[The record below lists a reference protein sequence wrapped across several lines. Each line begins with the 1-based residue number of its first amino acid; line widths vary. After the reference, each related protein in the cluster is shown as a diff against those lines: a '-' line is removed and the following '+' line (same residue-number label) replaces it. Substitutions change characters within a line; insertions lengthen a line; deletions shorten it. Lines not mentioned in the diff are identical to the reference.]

1 MYIQNLFTLFIY
13 RVKDHHSSSCIQLA
27 FLRMVLIKSEKGNGP
42 LCHTINMNWNNWEG
56 THKYYDRAADSW
68 QWCSKTIKNIK
79 LSIYVFNWQ
88 QLKVTSKHRI
98 SYLLD
103 GWCYIYFVNMIYHI
117 IYYILYTPSNTLY
130 DFVCFPFGY
139 LFRWILWTVR
149 FLSTR

>member
-1 MYIQNLFTLFIY
+1 MHYSNYNYSNSNVHKCTYKTYLHIFCLQGEGPLL
-13 RVKDHHSSSCIQLA
+13 SSCIQLA

-103 GWCYIYFVNMIYHI
+103 GWCYIYISAI
-117 IYYILYTPSNTLY
+117 S
-130 DFVCFPFGY
+130 
-139 LFRWILWTVR
+139 
-149 FLSTR
+149 